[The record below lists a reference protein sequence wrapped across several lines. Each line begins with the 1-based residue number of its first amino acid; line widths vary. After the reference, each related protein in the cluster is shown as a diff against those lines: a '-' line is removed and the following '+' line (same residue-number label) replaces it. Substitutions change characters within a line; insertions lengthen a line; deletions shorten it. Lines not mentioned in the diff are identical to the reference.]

1 MADSR
6 FAAYRHFFQDRWPLG
21 LKASLFVFIAL
32 GSFFLSQWLAG
43 DDWAEETRYAL
54 LLLLLAIGLW
64 LTEAIPP
71 FATALL
77 VIGIGVLALGSPIL
91 SSHPIAYTHF
101 TETLSSSVIWLLLGG
116 FFLAQGMQ
124 KAGLD
129 LQVFR
134 FTMRLFGTEP
144 KRALL
149 GLMLTTWLAS
159 SILSN
164 TASTAMML
172 AAILPLMRKLGAR
185 APMTKASMLGIPAAA
200 TLGGMATIIG
210 SPPNAVAVGF
220 LEKQDI
226 LVSFPQWVGYGLVP
240 SLLLTLISWWI
251 LTKKYP
257 PQVDRVNAN
266 IPDKDQPLSAPKQAT
281 VIIALFLTLILWFT
295 TPLHGIAVTATAFV
309 PIVLLTVSG
318 VITADDF
325 NGMPWDTLILVAGGL
340 SLGVAMTETG
350 LVMRMADGLQH
361 LPIQGPWFILLLAY
375 VTVLLSNI
383 MSNTAASTVLLPI
396 ALEALPG
403 MELETAVTVGLSAS
417 CALLLPV
424 STPPN
429 AIAYSYGYLEQKDFR
444 MLGSVLGLL
453 APPLILAW
461 VVFFKALESW
471 TL

>member
-43 DDWAEETRYAL
+43 SDWAIETRYAL
-54 LLLLLAIGLW
+54 WLLLLAIGLW
-64 LTEAIPP
+64 LSEAIPP

-77 VIGIGVLALGSPIL
+77 VIGIGVLGLSSPVL
-91 SSHPIAYTHF
+91 SSHPIAYTQF

-129 LQVFR
+129 LQVFQ

-220 LEKQDI
+220 LEKHDI
-226 LVSFPQWVGYGLVP
+226 LVSFPQWVGYGLLP

-257 PQVDRVNAN
+257 PQVDRVNTS
-266 IPDKDQPLSAPKQAT
+266 IPDKGQPLNAPQQAT

-350 LVMRMADGLQH
+350 LVMRMADSLQH
-361 LPIQGPWFILLLAY
+361 MPIHGPGFILLLAY

-429 AIAYSYGYLEQKDFR
+429 AIAYSYGFLEQKDFR

-453 APPLILAW
+453 APPIILAW
-461 VVFFKALESW
+461 VLFLKTLESW